1 MTQYIKKTL
10 VTGTPLLAGL
20 FTEHLLYI
28 ADSVMVGR
36 LGTEHLAAI
45 AIAAL
50 FAEILWCILL
60 PIAPGTQSLASR
72 RHGKQEIIAEKDLT
86 AEHYKE
92 VGEVFDNSILVSVI
106 TGAGVFFIACFSHD
120 ILILLFEDK
129 RIIQLAESYI
139 RIIKWVMPVA
149 TIYYSAYG
157 FLSAINLTKV
167 VMVVSL
173 EINLLNIGFNYLL
186 IYGKLGLPQLGIEGA
201 AWGALLAHIL
211 GVAHLLIIILSSKK
225 IKKYQC
231 LRFNRIQ
238 PRLLLDI
245 AKVTAPV
252 ATQELAALSVFLLF
266 ESIVSKIGILY
277 LAITHIVFSV
287 CEFNRTIVG
296 GFAKGASILIGNC
309 LGRGE
314 RKEAVRFAYASEVI
328 AFCVGT
334 VILFV
339 VLFFPSLVVQ
349 IFNSDAETV
358 AAGSAALRFFAVFFF
373 IEIMGFSF
381 EIIFSHNGWGKY
393 VLFSEFSTNMIFML
407 GVTFYLTAI
416 LNKGIYGAWTG
427 FALYIVF
434 HACILFAGFMSQK
447 WLDVQ
452 VETE

>member
-1 MTQYIKKTL
+1 
-10 VTGTPLLAGL
+10 
-20 FTEHLLYI
+20 
-28 ADSVMVGR
+28 
-36 LGTEHLAAI
+36 
-45 AIAAL
+45 
-50 FAEILWCILL
+50 
-60 PIAPGTQSLASR
+60 
-72 RHGKQEIIAEKDLT
+72 
-86 AEHYKE
+86 
-92 VGEVFDNSILVSVI
+92 
-106 TGAGVFFIACFSHD
+106 
-120 ILILLFEDK
+120 
-129 RIIQLAESYI
+129 
-139 RIIKWVMPVA
+139 MPVA

-211 GVAHLLIIILSSKK
+211 GVAHLLIIISSSKK

-434 HACILFAGFMSQK
+434 HASILFAGFMSQK